1 MNPENTI
8 DQKVHVPLIRS
19 IIERERGNPAKAAD
33 LLAQAEPMGY
43 TLDILYQR
51 GLAYLAAG
59 EPAKA
64 AAEFEKLIAHRGS
77 GWWQVYAPLTQLGMA
92 RAYAMEG
99 DREKSR
105 KAYDEFFTTWKDADP
120 NILMLRQAKTEYEK
134 LGSAS
139 TSNSA
144 EAKR

>member
-43 TLDILYQR
+43 TLDIRYQR

-120 NILMLRQAKTEYEK
+120 NLLMLRQAKTEYQK
-134 LGSAS
+134 LVSAS
-139 TSNSA
+139 TSLPVVA
-144 EAKR
+144 QK